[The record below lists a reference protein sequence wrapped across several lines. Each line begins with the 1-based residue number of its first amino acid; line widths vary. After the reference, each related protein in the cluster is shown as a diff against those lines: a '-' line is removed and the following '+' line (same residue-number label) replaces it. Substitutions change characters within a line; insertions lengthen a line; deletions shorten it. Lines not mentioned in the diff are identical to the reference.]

1 MESLDFPVTASVAVP
16 IKFARISSFR
26 ACGHEREAVR
36 GFFRGVVLAT
46 LAGVFAFS
54 ATVSGAEAPL
64 TLAEAQRRAVERSR
78 QISANNAAVASSRE
92 MAVAAGRLPDPV
104 LQLGIE
110 NLPIDGPDQFSVA
123 RDFMTMRRIG
133 VMQEFTRSEKR
144 QLRAQRFERE
154 AEKSLAEKT
163 ATIASIQRDTA
174 LAWLDRYYAETMA
187 SVIAQQAKEVKLE
200 ILAVEGAYRGGRGNQ
215 ADVFAAHSALVGLE
229 DQASEIGR
237 RIRTAKSDLARWVGD
252 GADAPLVGKPA
263 IDSIRL
269 DIGALDTELSHHPQ
283 IVVLSKQMEV
293 ASTDAKIA
301 QADKKAD
308 WSVEVMYSQR
318 GSAFS
323 NMVSVGVSIPLQ
335 WDQKNRQNRE
345 LASKLAMAEQA
356 RAEREEALRAHIGE
370 VRAMVAEWEN
380 GRERVARYERELIPL
395 AKERTKAALAAYQGG
410 KANLTDLLLA
420 RRDEIDLRMQAV
432 QLEMDIAR
440 LWAQLNFLFPD
451 SAGMTPS
458 SVPAQ
463 STVIRTKE
471 SK

>member
-1 MESLDFPVTASVAVP
+1 
-16 IKFARISSFR
+16 
-26 ACGHEREAVR
+26 
-36 GFFRGVVLAT
+36 
-46 LAGVFAFS
+46 
-54 ATVSGAEAPL
+54 
-64 TLAEAQRRAVERSR
+64 
-78 QISANNAAVASSRE
+78 
-92 MAVAAGRLPDPV
+92 
-104 LQLGIE
+104 
-110 NLPIDGPDQFSVA
+110 
-123 RDFMTMRRIG
+123 
-133 VMQEFTRSEKR
+133 
-144 QLRAQRFERE
+144 
-154 AEKSLAEKT
+154 
-163 ATIASIQRDTA
+163 
-174 LAWLDRYYAETMA
+174 MA

-229 DQASEIGR
+229 DQASEIDR

-252 GADAPLVGKPA
+252 GADAPLAGKPA

-269 DIGALDTELSHHPQ
+269 DIGALDTQLAHHPE
-283 IVVLSKQMEV
+283 ITVLAKQEEI
-293 ASTDAKIA
+293 ASTEARIA

-318 GSAFS
+318 GPSYS

-451 SAGMTPS
+451 GIGTTTA
-458 SVPAQ
+458 SVPVQ
-463 STVIRTKE
+463 PTVIQTKE
-471 SK
+471 LK

>member
-1 MESLDFPVTASVAVP
+1 MKFLDFPVAASIAAP
-16 IKFARISSFR
+16 IKFEWISSSRGFSQ
-26 ACGHEREAVR
+26 EREAIHR
-36 GFFRGVVLAT
+36 FFRRVVLAT
-46 LAGVFAFS
+46 LVGALAFS
-54 ATVSGAEAPL
+54 GTVSGAEAPL
-64 TLAEAQRRAVERSR
+64 TLAEAQRRAIERSR
-78 QISANNAAVASSRE
+78 QLSAQDAAALASRE
-92 MAVAAGRLPDPV
+92 MAVAAGQLPDPM
-104 LQLGIE
+104 LSLGID
-110 NLPIDGPDQFSVA
+110 NLPTDGPDQFSIT

-133 VMQEFTRSEKR
+133 LMQEFTRSAKR

-163 ATIASIQRDTA
+163 AAVAAIQRDTA
-174 LAWLDRYYAETMA
+174 MAWLDRYYAEVMA
-187 SVIAQQAKEVKLE
+187 AVIAQQAREIQLE
-200 ILAVEGAYRGGRGNQ
+200 IVAVEGAYRGGRGNQ

-229 DQASEIGR
+229 DQASEIDR
-237 RIRTAKSDLARWVGD
+237 RIRTAKSDLTRWVGD
-252 GADAPLVGKPA
+252 GADAPLADKPA

-293 ASTDAKIA
+293 ASTEARIA

-318 GSAFS
+318 GPSYS

-356 RAEREEALRAHIGE
+356 RAEREETLRAHIGE
-370 VRAMVAEWEN
+370 VRAMVVEWEN
-380 GRERVARYERELIPL
+380 GRERLARFERELIPL
-395 AKERTKAALAAYQGG
+395 AKERTKAALSAYQGG

-420 RRDEIDLRMQAV
+420 RRDEVDLRMQAV

-451 SAGMTPS
+451 SAGMTPT